1 MLSSIKEK
9 RKEEIVM
16 LHEPHPTM
24 NYFSFKSF
32 MFAKCKTMN
41 KKCLWFEDG
50 TRSFILNHII
60 GNMVLDLKKHRMQK
74 LHFFTDDIDTKTS
87 NIKPSSCYNCII

>member
-1 MLSSIKEK
+1 MLSSINDK

-32 MFAKCKTMN
+32 MFAKCMTMN

-50 TRSFILNHII
+50 TRNFILNHII
-60 GNMVLDLKKHRMQK
+60 GNMVLDLKKF
-74 LHFFTDDIDTKTS
+74 LG
-87 NIKPSSCYNCII
+87 SSHAEIAFLY

>member
-1 MLSSIKEK
+1 MLSSINDK

-32 MFAKCKTMN
+32 MFAKCMTMN
-41 KKCLWFEDG
+41 KKCLWLEDG
-50 TRSFILNHII
+50 TRNFILNHII
-60 GNMVLDLKKHRMQK
+60 GNIVLDLEKF
-74 LHFFTDDIDTKTS
+74 LGLLDIVVML
-87 NIKPSSCYNCII
+87 NG

>member
-1 MLSSIKEK
+1 MLSSIKDK

-32 MFAKCKTMN
+32 MFAKCMTMN

-60 GNMVLDLKKHRMQK
+60 GNMVLDLKKF
-74 LHFFTDDIDTKTS
+74 LGLLDIP
-87 NIKPSSCYNCII
+87 PSHAEIAFLY

>member
-1 MLSSIKEK
+1 MLSSINDK

-32 MFAKCKTMN
+32 MFAKCMTMN
-41 KKCLWFEDG
+41 KKYLWFEDG

-60 GNMVLDLKKHRMQK
+60 GNMVLDPK
-74 LHFFTDDIDTKTS
+74 DDIDTKPS

>member
-1 MLSSIKEK
+1 MLSSIKDK

-32 MFAKCKTMN
+32 MFAKCMTMN

-50 TRSFILNHII
+50 TRNFILNYII
-60 GNMVLDLKKHRMQK
+60 GNMSVVLIRNPVILSH
-74 LHFFTDDIDTKTS
+74 
-87 NIKPSSCYNCII
+87 

>member
-1 MLSSIKEK
+1 MLSSINDK

-32 MFAKCKTMN
+32 MFAKCMTMN
-41 KKCLWFEDG
+41 KKYLWFEDG

-60 GNMVLDLKKHRMQK
+60 GNMVLVPK
-74 LHFFTDDIDTKTS
+74 
-87 NIKPSSCYNCII
+87 

>member
-1 MLSSIKEK
+1 MLSSKKDK

-16 LHEPHPTM
+16 IHEPHPTM

-32 MFAKCKTMN
+32 MFAKCMTMN

-50 TRSFILNHII
+50 TRNFILNHII
-60 GNMVLDLKKHRMQK
+60 LNMVLK
-74 LHFFTDDIDTKTS
+74 LEKFIDTKTS
-87 NIKPSSCYNCII
+87 NIKPLSCYNCII

>member
-1 MLSSIKEK
+1 MLSSIKDK

-32 MFAKCKTMN
+32 MFAKCMTMN

-50 TRSFILNHII
+50 TRNFILRYII
-60 GNMVLDLKKHRMQK
+60 GNMVLDPK
-74 LHFFTDDIDTKTS
+74 
-87 NIKPSSCYNCII
+87 NCISSLILLILSLV

>member
-1 MLSSIKEK
+1 MLSSIKDK

-32 MFAKCKTMN
+32 MFAKCMTMN

-50 TRSFILNHII
+50 TRNFILIYTI
-60 GNMVLDLKKHRMQK
+60 RNMVLDPKNCYSLLMILIPNPVK
-74 LHFFTDDIDTKTS
+74 LSH
-87 NIKPSSCYNCII
+87 

>member
-1 MLSSIKEK
+1 MLSSINDK

-32 MFAKCKTMN
+32 MFAKCMTMN

-50 TRSFILNHII
+50 TRNFILNHII
-60 GNMVLDLKKHRMQK
+60 GNVVLDLKKF
-74 LHFFTDDIDTKTS
+74 LGLLDIVVMPNGSINS
-87 NIKPSSCYNCII
+87 NIKILSCYNCII

>member
-1 MLSSIKEK
+1 MLSSIKDK

-32 MFAKCKTMN
+32 MFAKCMTMN

-50 TRSFILNHII
+50 TRNFILSYI
-60 GNMVLDLKKHRMQK
+60 VR
-74 LHFFTDDIDTKTS
+74 HFANVIMILILSLVRFRH
-87 NIKPSSCYNCII
+87 